1 MAQIFS
7 EATDHLFSEFN
18 RVRKNSLKLF
28 KPLRIEDAVM
38 QSNPFGSPPNW
49 HLAHVTWFYQ
59 KVLEKHHRKL
69 SDSKNVNLD
78 YLNSYYQQF
87 RKILPKGERGRYP
100 RPTVQDTL
108 RYRAYVEKEVIS
120 FLKEEQGLTEEL
132 IYDIQLANQHEM
144 RAPRVNDL

>member
-38 QSNPFGSPPNW
+38 QSNLFGSPPNW

-59 KVLEKHHRKL
+59 KVLEKHHKKL

-100 RPTVQDTL
+100 RSMTCNIISIGSPSLMTTTILLLLEAHALFIVKNKCKLTGKWWPS
-108 RYRAYVEKEVIS
+108 VKES
-120 FLKEEQGLTEEL
+120 M
-132 IYDIQLANQHEM
+132 N
-144 RAPRVNDL
+144 

>member
-7 EATDHLFSEFN
+7 EATDHLLSEFN

-59 KVLEKHHRKL
+59 KVLEKHHKKL

-100 RPTVQDTL
+100 RPTVP
-108 RYRAYVEKEVIS
+108 RYS
-120 FLKEEQGLTEEL
+120 
-132 IYDIQLANQHEM
+132 
-144 RAPRVNDL
+144 RVQSLC